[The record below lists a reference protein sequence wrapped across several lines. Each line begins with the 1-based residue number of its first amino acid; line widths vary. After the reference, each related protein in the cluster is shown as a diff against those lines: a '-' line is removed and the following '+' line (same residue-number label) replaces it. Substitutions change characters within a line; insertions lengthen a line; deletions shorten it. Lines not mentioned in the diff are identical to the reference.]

1 MPAKKDQTQTI
12 RPEDTERLADM
23 VASELDHTSLARDAR
38 SEKNKGKAQPAKSQR
53 SSRSSKYGSRW
64 GDDKGKG
71 KGRSKGRY
79 NNRARDSSS
88 ESSNDSDESTDSSQA
103 SSETGVAP
111 IARPIF
117 PSGLATCASATPIG
131 QATTRSACPLRV
143 VLFLRWQMGKATWN
157 IIHNLYQ
164 SGYTFGEMA
173 RVLEIEVA
181 SWPSFDD
188 EASGLFALAE
198 ALALKKGKY
207 KRWCE
212 KTNLPM
218 PLPPAKRKA
227 KTAPAKGKAPKQTHK
242 SHRAVSEDDFVMEPP
257 ERMEISSEDGEKGK
271 GVVST
276 PGASGPGTTQPLVP
290 TPSVGSYSLDEK
302 TEARFT
308 FLEGNIKFVNAVVTR
323 SESKLEV
330 NSTPVPLVPRYHGC
344 LGLKT

>member
-131 QATTRSACPLRV
+131 QATTRSACTLRV
-143 VLFLRWQMGKATWN
+143 ARCCDGRWARPLGISY
-157 IIHNLYQ
+157 IIYINRAILL
-164 SGYTFGEMA
+164 G
-173 RVLEIEVA
+173 
-181 SWPSFDD
+181 
-188 EASGLFALAE
+188 
-198 ALALKKGKY
+198 
-207 KRWCE
+207 RW
-212 KTNLPM
+212 L
-218 PLPPAKRKA
+218 
-227 KTAPAKGKAPKQTHK
+227 GFWK
-242 SHRAVSEDDFVMEPP
+242 SR
-257 ERMEISSEDGEKGK
+257 
-271 GVVST
+271 
-276 PGASGPGTTQPLVP
+276 
-290 TPSVGSYSLDEK
+290 
-302 TEARFT
+302 
-308 FLEGNIKFVNAVVTR
+308 
-323 SESKLEV
+323 
-330 NSTPVPLVPRYHGC
+330 
-344 LGLKT
+344 